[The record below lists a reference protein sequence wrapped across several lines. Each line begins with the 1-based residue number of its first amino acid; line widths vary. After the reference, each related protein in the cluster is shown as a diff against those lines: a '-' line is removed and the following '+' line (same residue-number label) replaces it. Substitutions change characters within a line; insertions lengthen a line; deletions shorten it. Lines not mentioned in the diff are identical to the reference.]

1 MSLNDAEWLAQRVF
15 RDLTRASRPQVER
28 ALRESAGPVL
38 LSPHHLPQAAA
49 GHVAAV
55 AGFPTGRHHSLIKA
69 TEARLAVQN
78 GAAEIWVAVD
88 ATLNDPNALLT
99 DLVTVREACPD
110 PVVLGVILPAA
121 DAAADAT
128 VLDTVLETAEKAGY
142 QRAITR
148 GDQEGSETTRLEQVY
163 WADAPLDTAQQ
174 VDALAAGRVAIAA
187 P

>member
-15 RDLTRASRPQVER
+15 RDLTSASRPQVER
-28 ALRESAGPVL
+28 ALEESAGPVL

-55 AGFPTGRHHSLIKA
+55 AGFPTGRHHSLVKA

-121 DAAADAT
+121 DVAPAAPALVVDM
-128 VLDTVLETAEKAGY
+128 AEKAGY

-148 GDQEGSETTRLEQVY
+148 GAQALGEGATRLEQVY
-163 WADAPLDTAQQ
+163 WVDVPLDTAQQ

>member
-15 RDLTRASRPQVER
+15 HDLTSASRPQVER
-28 ALRESAGPVL
+28 ALQEFSGPVL

-55 AGFPTGRHHSLIKA
+55 AGFPTGRHHSLVKA

-78 GAAEIWVAVD
+78 GAAEIWLAVD
-88 ATLNDPNALLT
+88 ATLNDPNSLLT
-99 DLVTVREACPD
+99 DLITVREACPD

-121 DAAADAT
+121 DAAPADSAL
-128 VLDTVLETAEKAGY
+128 VLGMAEKAGY

-148 GDQEGSETTRLEQVY
+148 GAQTPGAEATRLEQVY
-163 WADAPLDTAQQ
+163 WADAALDTAQQ
-174 VDALAAGRVAIAA
+174 VDALAAGRVAIATA
-187 P
+187 